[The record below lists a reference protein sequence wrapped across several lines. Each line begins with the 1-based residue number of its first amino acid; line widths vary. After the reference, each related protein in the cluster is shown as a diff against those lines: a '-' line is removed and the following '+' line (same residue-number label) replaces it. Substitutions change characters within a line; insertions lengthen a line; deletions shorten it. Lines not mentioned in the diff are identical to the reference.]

1 MRCRESAQGDC
12 RGFALAAMDGESDVC
27 CGPAHALARLARS
40 RSRRRHLV
48 DRILEARISPETRQS
63 ERTRLLILHPDES
76 AVAHLASIFD
86 RRCWFNTARP
96 NAGSIRHC
104 SCGGN
109 DSIACCAAV
118 ASLADLHA
126 FDLSR
131 FDVALCA
138 SDLADAS
145 GLDALAYIRGTVPNL
160 PVIMLGED
168 ASLAI
173 EAIRSGALDFV
184 VADHEQQLTV
194 LPLVV
199 EKCLVHQRIKQE
211 NERLHHDLKASL
223 ADLAVTNHQLQS
235 VIRQLEAMAR
245 TDELT
250 GLANRRWLN
259 LMLQGNWAEALR
271 HGLPLACLMIDMDE
285 FKAVNDKR
293 GHTHGDELLRLAAK
307 VIRANC
313 RQVDIPARFGGDE
326 FCVIMGHTEP
336 QEAIVVAQRIMREFD
351 YAMRNRPADEPKVS
365 MSIGLAHITLSRP
378 ANSEQL
384 LSHADEALYAAKSAG
399 KRCVMVC
406 EAVGRCVMPAA
417 A

>member
-1 MRCRESAQGDC
+1 M
-12 RGFALAAMDGESDVC
+12 
-27 CGPAHALARLARS
+27 
-40 RSRRRHLV
+40 
-48 DRILEARISPETRQS
+48 
-63 ERTRLLILHPDES
+63 
-76 AVAHLASIFD
+76 
-86 RRCWFNTARP
+86 TA
-96 NAGSIRHC
+96 
-104 SCGGN
+104 
-109 DSIACCAAV
+109 ACCAA
-118 ASLADLHA
+118 LATLTDVHA
-126 FDLSR
+126 IDLSR
-131 FDVALCA
+131 FDVAICD
-138 SDLADAS
+138 SDLADGS
-145 GLDALAYIRGTVPNL
+145 GLDALAYIRGTMPQL

-184 VADHEQQLTV
+184 VTDHEQELAK

-211 NERLHHDLKASL
+211 NERLHHDLKSSL

-285 FKAVNDKR
+285 FKAVNDSR

-336 QEAIVVAQRIMREFD
+336 HEAIVVAQRIMREFD

-365 MSIGLAHITLSRP
+365 MSIGLAHIALSRP
-378 ANSEQL
+378 ANAEQL

-399 KRCVMVC
+399 KQCVMVC
-406 EAVGRCVMPAA
+406 QAVGRCTMAA

>member
-1 MRCRESAQGDC
+1 
-12 RGFALAAMDGESDVC
+12 
-27 CGPAHALARLARS
+27 
-40 RSRRRHLV
+40 
-48 DRILEARISPETRQS
+48 
-63 ERTRLLILHPDES
+63 
-76 AVAHLASIFD
+76 
-86 RRCWFNTARP
+86 
-96 NAGSIRHC
+96 
-104 SCGGN
+104 
-109 DSIACCAAV
+109 
-118 ASLADLHA
+118 
-126 FDLSR
+126 
-131 FDVALCA
+131 
-138 SDLADAS
+138 
-145 GLDALAYIRGTVPNL
+145 
-160 PVIMLGED
+160 
-168 ASLAI
+168 
-173 EAIRSGALDFV
+173 
-184 VADHEQQLTV
+184 
-194 LPLVV
+194 
-199 EKCLVHQRIKQE
+199 
-211 NERLHHDLKASL
+211 
-223 ADLAVTNHQLQS
+223 
-235 VIRQLEAMAR
+235 
-245 TDELT
+245 